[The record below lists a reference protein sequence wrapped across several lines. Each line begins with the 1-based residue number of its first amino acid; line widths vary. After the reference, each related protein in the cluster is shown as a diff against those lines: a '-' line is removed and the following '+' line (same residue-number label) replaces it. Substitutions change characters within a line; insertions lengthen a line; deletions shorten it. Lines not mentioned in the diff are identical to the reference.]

1 MEFTCEC
8 CHYATTVKCNYAK
21 HLSSAKHIIQ
31 NYKHSTA
38 FKSDVS
44 KAQPKLA
51 EVSPELA
58 EVSPKGIVCKYCNK
72 SFKFKQSMYRHLK
85 KACKKSC
92 TDKSCSDKSCSDDI
106 YKELNELLQTN
117 LALDSERKEYNNS
130 LKENNDELKK
140 QLIQQHKI
148 FEIQSKQIEFLTCM
162 LEIRTHL

>member
-8 CHYATTVKCNYAK
+8 CHYTTTVKCNYAK

-31 NYKHSTA
+31 NYKQSAA
-38 FKSDVS
+38 FKADVS
-44 KAQPKLA
+44 KAQSELAEVRPKLA
-51 EVSPELA
+51 EVSPKLVEA
-58 EVSPKGIVCKYCNK
+58 SPKGI
-72 SFKFKQSMYRHLK
+72 
-85 KACKKSC
+85 AC
-92 TDKSCSDKSCSDDI
+92 KSCSDKSCTVDI

-117 LALDSERKEYNNS
+117 LRLESERKEYNKS

>member
-8 CHYATTVKCNYAK
+8 CHYTTTVKCNYAK

-31 NYKHSTA
+31 NYKQSAA
-38 FKSDVS
+38 FKADVS
-44 KAQPKLA
+44 KAQSELAEVSPKLA
-51 EVSPELA
+51 EVSPKLA
-58 EVSPKGIVCKYCNK
+58 EASPKGIVCK
-72 SFKFKQSMYRHLK
+72 
-85 KACKKSC
+85 
-92 TDKSCSDKSCSDDI
+92 SCSVDI

-117 LALDSERKEYNNS
+117 LRLESERKEYNNT